1 MFLSKE
7 EYAANKDGLFL
18 TTSRYSQRHCDPAE
32 CGGSSAF
39 GGQFLNNKRHCERSE
54 AISLVNTLLPNVQ
67 MRFNG

>member
-32 CGGSSAF
+32 CGGSDPYTVSSLRGA
-39 GGQFLNNKRHCERSE
+39 ERRSNLTKKHAVAE
-54 AISLVNTLLPNVQ
+54 YSKAV
-67 MRFNG
+67 